1 MCIWHFHF
9 SWKYEIKMG
18 HKLPSFSPY
27 CFLHKKMKI
36 VKQRRFILTIKETI
50 TLRFTLTIKS
60 QIGQRLKMII
70 FFHKFRSVAWDR
82 VWCLMPLSTIFQ
94 LYRGGLFYWLRR
106 AEYTEKTVDK
116 LLTSFTTYC
125 CIEYILPWTGFEL
138 TT

>member
-27 CFLHKKMKI
+27 CFLHKKLKI
-36 VKQRRFILTIKETI
+36 VKKRRFILTIKETI
-50 TLRFTLTIKS
+50 TLRFTLLENLNNYFFP
-60 QIGQRLKMII
+60 QISFSSL
-70 FFHKFRSVAWDR
+70 DR

-94 LYRGGLFYWLRR
+94 LYHGGLFYWLRR
-106 AEYTEKTVDK
+106 AEYTKKTVDK